1 MRSHCALVFS
11 GRQGAEIILPT
22 RSAPQ
27 SFETSNKAAQA
38 FRDDALASGEKLI
51 GDRVQMHGYDDY
63 ARAVVLPQLTGIGSF

>member
-11 GRQGAEIILPT
+11 DRQGAEIILPT

-38 FRDDALASGEKLI
+38 LRDALASGEKLI
-51 GDRVQMHGYDDY
+51 GHRVQMHGYDDY